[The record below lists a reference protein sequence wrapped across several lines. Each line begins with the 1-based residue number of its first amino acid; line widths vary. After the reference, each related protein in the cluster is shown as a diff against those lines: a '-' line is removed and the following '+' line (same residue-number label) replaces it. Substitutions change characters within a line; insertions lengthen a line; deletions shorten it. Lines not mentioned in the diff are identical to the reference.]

1 MHKFFLCEVKI
12 YVRSQVPVQV
22 QYSTGLVLVLYLY
35 VQYCIMYVQLLTN
48 TRPTHFAKIHPQY
61 KFYIRY
67 SKITVCKKSEQNNLV
82 HTKNVMCTNISH
94 VLYRDYTDIMSLKLI
109 HTLSFKHKRPLLH
122 LIFHSIPP
130 FLFFMYPVLT
140 AQTHNGQTVG

>member
-1 MHKFFLCEVKI
+1 MHKFFLCEVKFMCT
-12 YVRSQVPVQV
+12 STVQV
-22 QYSTGLVLVLYLY
+22 QYRTGTCTVL
-35 VQYCIMYVQLLTN
+35 VQYCIMYVQVLTN

-61 KFYIRY
+61 KFYIRHC
-67 SKITVCKKSEQNNLV
+67 KITVCKKSEQNNLV

-94 VLYRDYTDIMSLKLI
+94 VLYRDYTDIMSLKLT

-122 LIFHSIPP
+122 PIFHSIPP
-130 FLFFMYPVLT
+130 FLLFMYPVLT